1 MRLLCLLALVII
13 EYVKFFKGGGSDQ
26 TRDDLYRWSVLWQ
39 SWARRLGREIS
50 GFEAST
56 TNNRMEM
63 MAAIQA
69 LRLLREPC
77 EVELYS
83 DSSYLVDAFNKKW
96 IQNWM
101 ARGWVKTDKKPV
113 KNQDLWEEL
122 VALSSTHKVRFVYVK
137 GHADNPEN
145 NRCDQLATGAIRL
158 ARGEQNSGAKEGA

>member
-1 MRLLCLLALVII
+1 MEAIKRVTIYTDGACSGNPGPGGWGAVLLYGAH
-13 EYVKFFKGGGSDQ
+13 
-26 TRDDLYRWSVLWQ
+26 R
-39 SWARRLGREIS
+39 REIS

-96 IQNWM
+96 IQNWS

>member
-1 MRLLCLLALVII
+1 MLL
-13 EYVKFFKGGGSDQ
+13 YG
-26 TRDDLYRWSVLWQ
+26 THR
-39 SWARRLGREIS
+39 REIS